1 MERSA
6 TPVTAIPITSSPNG
20 ATDVITDPQKLLSMY
35 DRGMITE
42 TDLVIRLVQAVARG
56 GVTAEVAAVVP
67 SAILDRIREKA
78 NTPRDAKLR
87 VIFGAQSWGEP
98 RKNGN
103 PSKNV
108 KRASGVKGWIGG
120 GNTSGS
126 LVDVSPRW
134 GWVIG
139 WVHVPGVETPGY

>member
-1 MERSA
+1 
-6 TPVTAIPITSSPNG
+6 
-20 ATDVITDPQKLLSMY
+20 MY

-87 VIFGAQSWGEP
+87 VIFGGTI
-98 RKNGN
+98 
-103 PSKNV
+103 V
-108 KRASGVKGWIGG
+108 GG
-120 GNTSGS
+120 TPEEWEAFQEREVRIWREG
-126 LVDVSPRW
+126 LDRW
-134 GWVIG
+134 REYFGIAG
-139 WVHVPGVETPGY
+139 

>member
-1 MERSA
+1 
-6 TPVTAIPITSSPNG
+6 
-20 ATDVITDPQKLLSMY
+20 MY

-98 RKNGN
+98 RKNGK

-108 KRASGVKGWIGG
+108 KCASGVKGWIGG
-120 GNTSGS
+120 GNALG
-126 LVDVSPRW
+126 
-134 GWVIG
+134 
-139 WVHVPGVETPGY
+139 